1 MNEKQTTRRYELLLA
16 SVIAARAT
24 SFVFSKI
31 LLQSLTPFNLLAV
44 RFLLAFLLLALI
56 FHRQLLQLDGKTFL
70 SGVIVGTLFFMT
82 MSFELQALR
91 QADSSLVSL
100 LENCSILFVPLFE
113 ILLYRKL
120 PDKMTCLSVLLAM
133 AGVAAL
139 ALAQG
144 KLTGSFGFGLLSGA
158 SYALAIL
165 ATDRLSHST
174 EKVLGMGIIQVGTI
188 GLLALVFAFCC
199 ETVRLP
205 QGAAQWSMLLILAVV
220 CTGFGFTLQPRAQ
233 SHVSAERAGLFC
245 AISPA
250 VATILGVVFL
260 RERLGLLSLVGLA
273 LILFS
278 IVLPYVIQRNYLK
291 QREDKS

>member
-1 MNEKQTTRRYELLLA
+1 MNEKQTLRQYELLLA

-24 SFVFSKI
+24 SFLFSKL
-31 LLQSLTPFNLLAV
+31 LLQSLAPFNLLAV

-56 FHRQLLQLDGKTFL
+56 FHRQLLRLDRKTFR
-70 SGVIVGTLFFMT
+70 SGVIVGALFFMT
-82 MSFELQALR
+82 MSFEFHALR

-113 ILLYRKL
+113 VLLYRKL
-120 PDKMTCLSVLLAM
+120 PDKMTALSILLAM

-165 ATDRLSHST
+165 ATDRLSHKT
-174 EKVLGMGIIQVGTI
+174 ENVLGMGIIQVGTI
-188 GLLALVFAFCC
+188 GLLALAFACC
-199 ETVRLP
+199 FETVRLP
-205 QGAAQWSMLLILAVV
+205 QGVAQWSMLLVQVVV

-233 SHVSAERAGLFC
+233 SHVSADRAGLFC

-260 RERLGLLSLVGLA
+260 HERLGGLRLVGLS

-278 IVLPYVIQRNYLK
+278 IVLPYVVQRDHLK
-291 QREDKS
+291 KQEDKI